1 MAMPILPVA
10 VFGTIACM
18 VAGCG
23 SGEIASQTSGVVSS
37 TVSSQ
42 TSPQGVTVAV
52 RDVVPVGQILVDGTG
67 RTLYAFEAD
76 RPDEATCDGACA
88 QVWPPYRI
96 SATPRPGDSGVT
108 KAAMLG
114 AVTRADGTRQLTY
127 GGHPMYY
134 FVGDEGP
141 GVANGHGRREFDSRW
156 LVVGID
162 GNMIEPR

>member
-1 MAMPILPVA
+1 MPILSLA
-10 VFGTIACM
+10 VFGTIAYM
-18 VAGCG
+18 AAGCG
-23 SGEIASQTSGVVSS
+23 SGEIAPQTSGVVSR
-37 TVSSQ
+37 Q
-42 TSPQGVTVAV
+42 TSPPGVTLAV

-76 RPDEATCDGACA
+76 RPDEATCDAACA
-88 QVWPPYRI
+88 KVWAPYRI

-108 KAAMLG
+108 NAAMVG
-114 AVTRADGTRQLTY
+114 AVTRADGTRQVTY

-141 GVANGHGRREFDSRW
+141 GVANGQGRREFGSRW
-156 LVVGID
+156 LVVGPD